1 MTNIPAPALVFP
13 YPEIVL
19 DFSTLKGQARFV
31 LQAEAQKKLMEA
43 GFRFASSTDRSPKHT
58 DCAHL
63 RVNAKD
69 ISDPRHLQV
78 DSLPMVVA
86 VGNSVVLRA
95 ETQLEEFLRLAEE
108 FKRGTIAKAAE
119 VIADL
124 VSKVLVDALTK
135 ELENLA
141 GGNKPKV

>member
-1 MTNIPAPALVFP
+1 MTNTTAPSFVFP

-19 DFSTLKGQARFV
+19 DFSTLKGCARSI
-31 LQAEAQKKLMEA
+31 LQTEVQSKLMEA
-43 GFRFASSTDRSPKHT
+43 GFRFSSSVDRSPKHT

-78 DSLPMVVA
+78 DNLPFVVA
-86 VGNSVVLRA
+86 VGNSVILRA
-95 ETQLEEFLRLAEE
+95 ETQSEEFLKLAEE

-119 VIADL
+119 AITKVVTDL
-124 VSKVLVDALTK
+124 LVDVLTK
-135 ELENLA
+135 ELANSS
-141 GGNKPKV
+141 KPNPPKS